1 MCLLQRNDAICELII
16 VNFIILFQLFFFNF
30 IKMLQKKNHQLFCK
44 LAWLEKDIKKHNVK
58 KKL

>member
-30 IKMLQKKNHQLFCK
+30 IKMLQKKIINYF
-44 LAWLEKDIKKHNVK
+44 ANWRGWKKILKNIT
-58 KKL
+58 